1 MDMDRDFRD
10 ARAAQI
16 RAAMKAAAPRLRAEF
31 WARKEQDRRDGER
44 FTTTETS
51 Q

>member
-16 RAAMKAAAPRLRAEF
+16 RAALKAAAPRLRREF
-31 WARKEQDRRDGER
+31 WAQKERDRLEGER
-44 FTTTETS
+44 FSTTEH
-51 Q
+51 